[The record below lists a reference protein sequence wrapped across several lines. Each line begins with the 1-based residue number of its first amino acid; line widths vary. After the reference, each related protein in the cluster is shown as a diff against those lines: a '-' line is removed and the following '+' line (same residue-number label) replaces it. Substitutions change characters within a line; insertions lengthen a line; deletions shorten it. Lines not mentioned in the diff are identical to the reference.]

1 MWGKYNMGIDTKA
14 PFILRIQMNYILL
27 KLEGATN
34 FIDLFYMKAHLTD
47 AMRTLSFD
55 TFSEH

>member
-1 MWGKYNMGIDTKA
+1 MGTDTKA

-27 KLEGATN
+27 KLEGAT
-34 FIDLFYMKAHLTD
+34 
-47 AMRTLSFD
+47 MRTLSFD